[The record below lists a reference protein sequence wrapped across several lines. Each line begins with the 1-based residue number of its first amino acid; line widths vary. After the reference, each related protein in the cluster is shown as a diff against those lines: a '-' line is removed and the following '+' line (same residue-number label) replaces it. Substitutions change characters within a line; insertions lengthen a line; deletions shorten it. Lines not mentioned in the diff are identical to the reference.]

1 VRNMFFLFALGTLR
15 FGHSRLA
22 VLRVSVLK
30 PISDLRLLISGLCA
44 LLYALCLP
52 VEAQQPK
59 IHRVGVLVPGEAWY
73 EIIDGLR
80 VGLKELGLEEGKQYT
95 LAIRD
100 WLGDAKAAETAA
112 KNFEQEKVNLI
123 YTTSTNSTIAARRAA
138 AEIPIVFCV
147 GTDPVVLGLVDSFA
161 KPGGRLTGV
170 YQPATDLTAKRLEIL
185 KEIAPRLRR
194 VVTFYDPRRPTA
206 IESSKLAREAAQQM
220 GLQFI
225 ERHIASATEL
235 QEAVRALKAGEVDA
249 YLAVSDAIASNQAQ
263 LIIDTARVKRL
274 PTMFD
279 FLSHV
284 TKGGLAS
291 YAVSFREMGR
301 LSAKY
306 VQRILTGVKPQDL
319 PVQAV
324 DKIGLVINL
333 KTAKQIG
340 LTIPPNVLAR
350 ADKVIK

>member
-1 VRNMFFLFALGTLR
+1 MRKTVIAGALGAML
-15 FGHSRLA
+15 F
-22 VLRVSVLK
+22 
-30 PISDLRLLISGLCA
+30 
-44 LLYALCLP
+44 ALCLP
-52 VEAQQPK
+52 AEAQQPK
-59 IHRVGVLVPGEAWY
+59 FYRIGVLVPGEAWY

-80 VGLKELGLEEGKQYT
+80 AGLKQLGFEEGKQFN

-100 WLGDAKAAETAA
+100 WKGDAKAAEEAA
-112 KNFEQEKVNLI
+112 RKFEQEKVNLI
-123 YTTSTNSTIAARRAA
+123 YTTSTNSTIAARRAT
-138 AEIPIVFCV
+138 AEIPIVFCA

-161 KPGGRLTGV
+161 KPGGRITGI

-185 KEIAPRLRR
+185 KEIVPKVRR
-194 VVTFYDPRRPTA
+194 VVTFYDPHRPTA

-220 GLQFI
+220 GLQLV
-225 ERHIASATEL
+225 ERHVASVEEL
-235 QEAVRALKAGEVDA
+235 QTGVRALRAGEVDA

-263 LIIDTARVKRL
+263 LIVDTARVKKFA
-274 PTMFD
+274 TMLD

-291 YAVSFREMGR
+291 YAVSFHETGR

-319 PVQAV
+319 PVQGI
-324 DKIGLVINL
+324 DKIELVINL
-333 KTAKQIG
+333 KTAKDIG

-350 ADKVIK
+350 ADRVIK

>member
-1 VRNMFFLFALGTLR
+1 MKKDRVLSILFVMVL
-15 FGHSRLA
+15 LA
-22 VLRVSVLK
+22 VAV
-30 PISDLRLLISGLCA
+30 IA
-44 LLYALCLP
+44 
-52 VEAQQPK
+52 EAQQPK
-59 IHRVGVLVPGEAWY
+59 VYRVGVLLPGDAWY
-73 EIIDGLR
+73 ETIDGLR
-80 VGLKELGLEEGKQYT
+80 VGLRQLGLEDGKQFSLT
-95 LAIRD
+95 IRD
-100 WLGDAKAAETAA
+100 WKGDAKTAEEAAR
-112 KNFEQEKVNLI
+112 NFEQEKVNLI
-123 YTTSTNSTIAARRAA
+123 YTTSTNSTIAARRAT
-138 AEIPIVFCV
+138 AEIPIVFCA
-147 GTDPVVLGLVDSFA
+147 GTDPVALGLVDSFA

-185 KEIAPRLRR
+185 KEIVPRLRR

-206 IESSKLAREAAQQM
+206 IESSKLAREAGHQM
-220 GLQFI
+220 GLQLV
-225 ERHIASATEL
+225 ERHIASAEEL
-235 QEAVRALKAGEVDA
+235 QAGVRALRAGEVDA

-263 LIIDTARVKRL
+263 LIIDAARVKKL

-291 YAVSFREMGR
+291 YAVSFHEVGR

-306 VQRILTGVKPQDL
+306 VQRILTGIKPQDL
-319 PVQAV
+319 PVEGI
-324 DKIGLVINL
+324 DKIDLVINL

>member
-1 VRNMFFLFALGTLR
+1 MRKTVIASALSAMLFG
-15 FGHSRLA
+15 
-22 VLRVSVLK
+22 
-30 PISDLRLLISGLCA
+30 
-44 LLYALCLP
+44 LCLP
-52 VEAQQPK
+52 AKAQQSKPY
-59 IHRVGVLVPGEAWY
+59 RVGVLVPGEAWY

-80 VGLKELGLEEGKQYT
+80 VGLKQLGLEEGKQYF
-95 LAIRD
+95 LSIRD
-100 WLGDAKAAETAA
+100 WKGDAKAAEEAA
-112 KNFEQEKVNLI
+112 RKFEQEKVNLI
-123 YTTSTNSTIAARRAA
+123 YTTSTNSTIAARRAT
-138 AEIPIVFCV
+138 AEIPIVFCA
-147 GTDPVVLGLVDSFA
+147 GTDPVVLGIVDSFA
-161 KPGGRLTGV
+161 KPGGRLTGI

-185 KEIAPRLRR
+185 KEIVPKLHR

-206 IESSKLAREAAQQM
+206 IESSKFAREAAQQM
-220 GLQFI
+220 GLQLV

-235 QEAVRALKAGEVDA
+235 QSAVRALRAGEVDA

-263 LIIDTARVKRL
+263 LIIETARVKRL

-284 TKGGLAS
+284 AKGGLAS
-291 YAVSFREMGR
+291 YAVSFHEMGR

-319 PVQAV
+319 PVEGV
-324 DKIGLVINL
+324 DKISLVINL